1 MKKKT
6 LKSADIGTILLNNSL
21 IIIVVV
27 ALFAVWIFRSNILS
41 PLSVNNLLRNTAA
54 RFIVALG
61 VSGCLITR
69 GTDLSA
75 GRAVGFAAC
84 LSAAFLQ
91 RPDASQ
97 KVFDNLF
104 DVPDRWL
111 SLYIVAVLLGVVLIM
126 AIIGSLNGVIISFLH
141 IPPFIATLGM
151 QTIIYGAGLLFTK
164 SLPIGSL
171 RPEFSEYANGSL
183 WGVKLIP
190 YLGLFALGVGLFMW
204 FLYNKTPHGKRIY
217 AIGGNEAAANVSGIN
232 ISKSLII
239 TYALAGALYGLAG
252 FLFCAKGGGASVGT
266 VGNGYELEAI
276 AGCVIGG
283 VSVSGGVGRIP
294 GILLGV
300 AIFEVLKIIMMFLG
314 VSPNWTYIAQ
324 GLVIVFAV
332 SLDIR
337 KYIAKK

>member
-6 LKSADIGTILLNNSL
+6 LNAANIGSFLLNNSV
-21 IIIVVV
+21 IIMVVV
-27 ALFAVWIFRSNILS
+27 AVIAVSFIRTNFLS
-41 PLSVNNLLRNTAA
+41 AANFNNLLRNTSA
-54 RFIVALG
+54 RFIIALG

-91 RPDASQ
+91 RPDASN
-97 KVFDNLF
+97 KVFENLGK
-104 DVPDRWL
+104 VPVIL
-111 SLYIVAVLLGVVLIM
+111 VLLGVIVAM
-126 AIIGSLNGVIISFLH
+126 AFIGSINGMVISFLH

-151 QTIIYGAGLLFTK
+151 QTIIYGSGLLFTK

-171 RPEFSEYANGSL
+171 RPEFSNYANGSL
-183 WGVKLIP
+183 FNIRVLP
-190 YLGLFALGVGLFMW
+190 YLALFAVGVGLFMW
-204 FLYNKTPHGKRIY
+204 FLYNKTPHGKMMY
-217 AIGGNEAAANVSGIN
+217 AIGGNEAAASVSGIN
-232 ISKSLII
+232 VSKSII
-239 TYALAGALYGLAG
+239 VTYALAGALYGLAG

-283 VSVSGGVGRIP
+283 VSVSGGIGRIP

-300 AIFEVLKIIMMFLG
+300 TIFEVLKIIMTFLG
-314 VSPNWTYIAQ
+314 VSPNWTYIVQ
-324 GLVIVFAV
+324 GLVIIFAV